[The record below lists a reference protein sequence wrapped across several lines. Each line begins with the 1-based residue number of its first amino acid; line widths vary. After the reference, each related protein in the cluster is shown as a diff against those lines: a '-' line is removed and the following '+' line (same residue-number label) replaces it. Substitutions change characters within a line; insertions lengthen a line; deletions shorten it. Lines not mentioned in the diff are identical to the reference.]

1 MTHTMKELLLREFAQ
16 GIAAVAKRR
25 NIHIDPTDLQC
36 FLYKNISKCK
46 SYGRSSVKFHIGY
59 DGLILYNCKEIAK
72 TPEEAEKLSNYNIL
86 CNIKYRPDKE
96 RYKQPTLVV
105 EFQER
110 QPYVY
115 IRAFYG
121 VNKLSNT
128 LCTMYTN
135 LAGTKRS
142 LFNIFIR

>member
-1 MTHTMKELLLREFAQ
+1 MTQPMKELLLREFAR
-16 GIAAVAKRR
+16 GISAVAKRR
-25 NIHIDPTDLQC
+25 NIPIDPMDLQC

-46 SYGRSSVKFHIGY
+46 CYGRSSVKFHIGY
-59 DGLILYNCKEIAK
+59 DGLILYNFKEIAK
-72 TPEEAEKLSNYNIL
+72 TPEEANKLAKYNVL
-86 CNIKYRPDKE
+86 CNIKYQPDRE
-96 RYKQPTLVV
+96 RYKQPKLVV

-110 QPYVY
+110 QPYVD

-121 VNKLSNT
+121 VHSLSDT

-135 LAGTKRS
+135 LEGTKRS